1 MTKSTFGNEE
11 WIEFSL
17 SLKELLLL
25 SALIWSSDIIA
36 AISLVSTEEHP
47 RLASIIFGE
56 GILNDAVAI
65 ILYKTVHEYTATEE
79 TFSPTVPLKVW
90 GNFLR
95 MGFMSILIGVI
106 AGIVAA
112 LILKIFRFLESA
124 HIQELLLMFWS
135 GYIGYL
141 ISEMQGFSGIISLF
155 TTGIMLTHYAYYNLS
170 ERSRSTIN
178 LQLGTIGFGAEA
190 FVFAYVGTSFFSYSK
205 YDWSY
210 KFIAFEFVF
219 VLVARFIGSVGT
231 YYATTTIFCF
241 ERALTFKEAVF
252 LNFSG
257 VIRGAI
263 AFGLVLKLDNNLPQR
278 KVIITT
284 VLSLVIITT
293 IIFGALMTTLKVFLL
308 EVDHDESNSSEK
320 SSSPLNQV
328 AVRDGF
334 PTFTHNNQIQVA
346 SDKEPLLASFKKHHD
361 NHGHHGHHGHNEHHP
376 HIIQTLSKNYSENKF
391 STSFIDEF
399 VIDHEDDKKSKWV
412 KYFKR
417 FDEFVMKPLL
427 IYNYEDALK
436 FKKKEEFE
444 RKRSYSRSMGW

>member
-1 MTKSTFGNEE
+1 
-11 WIEFSL
+11 
-17 SLKELLLL
+17 
-25 SALIWSSDIIA
+25 
-36 AISLVSTEEHP
+36 
-47 RLASIIFGE
+47 
-56 GILNDAVAI
+56 
-65 ILYKTVHEYTATEE
+65 
-79 TFSPTVPLKVW
+79 
-90 GNFLR
+90 
-95 MGFMSILIGVI
+95 
-106 AGIVAA
+106 
-112 LILKIFRFLESA
+112 
-124 HIQELLLMFWS
+124 
-135 GYIGYL
+135 
-141 ISEMQGFSGIISLF
+141 MQGFSGIISLF

-444 RKRSYSRSMGW
+444 RKRSYSRSMG